1 MNILVSACL
10 LGCACRYDGACK
22 PCEKVLALSKKHT
35 LIPFC
40 PEVYGGL
47 PTPRPPSEIVC
58 GRVINSEGKDV
69 TTEYEKGAK
78 EALRIA
84 KLFGCKVA
92 ILKAK
97 SPSCGKGEIYDGT
110 FSKTLCKGDGI
121 CAALLMQSGIEVF
134 TEDEINAVFCKD

>member
-10 LGCACRYDGACK
+10 VGCACRYDGESK
-22 PCEKVLALSKKHT
+22 PDAAVIELLERHN

-58 GRVINSEGKDV
+58 GKVVSSEGKDV
-69 TTEYEKGAK
+69 TKEYEKGAR

-84 KLFGCKVA
+84 KLCGCNIA
-92 ILKAK
+92 LLKSK
-97 SPSCGKGEIYDGT
+97 SPSCGKGRIYDGT
-110 FSKTLCKGDGI
+110 FSKKLCEGDGV
-121 CAALLMQSGIEVF
+121 CAALLMQNGIKVF
-134 TEDEINAVFCKD
+134 TEEEISTAFCQD

>member
-10 LGCACRYDGACK
+10 LGCACRYDGASK
-22 PCEKVLALSKKHT
+22 PCENVLSLAKKHT

-47 PTPRPPSEIVC
+47 PTPRPPSEIRN

-69 TTEYEKGAK
+69 TNEYEKGAK

-84 KLFGCKVA
+84 KLFGCKAAV
-92 ILKAK
+92 LKA
-97 SPSCGKGEIYDGT
+97 SSEESTGW
-110 FSKTLCKGDGI
+110 
-121 CAALLMQSGIEVF
+121 
-134 TEDEINAVFCKD
+134 